1 MKFSIFFML
10 CLIKNILSNELPSI
24 ALNRIKY
31 SPLKSKNVRSTGFSL
46 KLTNMLSFILIVIFC
61 IFRIGLWIGVRFIIR
76 GSIFIR
82 LIVGSK
88 NIIYDV
94 PICEDL
100 QFIIYMKLSIYEDD
114 CDLLMIFIIS
124 NFMLIRF
131 YYLFLK

>member
-1 MKFSIFFML
+1 M
-10 CLIKNILSNELPSI
+10 
-24 ALNRIKY
+24 
-31 SPLKSKNVRSTGFSL
+31 
-46 KLTNMLSFILIVIFC
+46 
-61 IFRIGLWIGVRFIIR
+61 IGLWIGVRFIIR